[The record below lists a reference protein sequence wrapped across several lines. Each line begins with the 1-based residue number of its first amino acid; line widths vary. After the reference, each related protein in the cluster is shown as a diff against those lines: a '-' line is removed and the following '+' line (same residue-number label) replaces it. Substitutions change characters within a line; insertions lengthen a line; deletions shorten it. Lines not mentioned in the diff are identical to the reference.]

1 MSFPIFHCS
10 LHKCRLDCAN
20 LTRCRLNTCLTV
32 RAHQANSHQKQ
43 GWEQFTQRVLDS
55 VAAHREKG
63 VVFMAWGK
71 PASERVKAVDTKK
84 HLKLES
90 VHPSPLSAA
99 RGFFECRH
107 FVKANDWLTSH
118 YGIEQVIRWDSLA
131 DDGGQK
137 AVEKAAAASTVPRA
151 PTEADEVGQIAPDKG
166 TAPSLS
172 SSLGASRGLPADL
185 KAEDSFGVSRE
196 EEDLM
201 AAAQDEA
208 EHAERDLQRKSSQ
221 QHEDD
226 QVEQSTRAGNGSV
239 VPDPT
244 SSSSTTKAEEG
255 EDENSP

>member
-1 MSFPIFHCS
+1 
-10 LHKCRLDCAN
+10 
-20 LTRCRLNTCLTV
+20 
-32 RAHQANSHQKQ
+32 
-43 GWEQFTQRVLDS
+43 
-55 VAAHREKG
+55 
-63 VVFMAWGK
+63 MAWGK

-137 AVEKAAAASTVPRA
+137 AVEKAAAARTVPRA

-166 TAPSLS
+166 TAPSLSS

-221 QHEDD
+221 QHEED